1 MQSNWASARIHLSV
15 ERRLE
20 RRVEAFDRFHRHV
33 TGVLTPEAEAMA
45 FQVAV
50 LVEQQD
56 VDGLECRHLATL

>member
-1 MQSNWASARIHLSV
+1 
-15 ERRLE
+15 
-20 RRVEAFDRFHRHV
+20 
-33 TGVLTPEAEAMA
+33 LTPEAEAMA